1 MSFQHDYMSQSCKA
15 LAGGVAGCTTAGC
28 ATHPFDRSK
37 CCRQACYGSIDK
49 IQPDNRLGGLTLCPA
64 GSNRESYSSNPTTQW
79 DCNTEPG
86 WVEGLGYGKP
96 TYEEKLSTEV
106 PIKCKIGTFKGL
118 NGCCSSPASSSYGAG
133 SGLSAVRYYTGPNS
147 RSGVVSITGAY
158 SHMDCDGCPAGMTT
172 LQEASMMHSDCK
184 AKAGYYGRDPE
195 GYLHEQGAEGYGA
208 APCAVG
214 KYKINVGPA
223 ACSDCPDNSGTGTAT
238 GSNNINACGANMGFY
253 GPNGVTPTACPAGT
267 TTTTSSTDSS
277 ACVANIGFYGA
288 NGGTPT
294 ACPDNSGTGTNT
306 GSTTIAACKA
316 AEGYSGEDGGT
327 FTACA
332 ADKYK
337 STTGAEACKDCPD
350 NSGTGTATGSVDS
363 TACVANIGFSGANGD
378 TPTACAADKYKST
391 TGAEACKDCLNNS
404 VTEDKTAST
413 DSTACVANISFYGA
427 NGGTPTACPD
437 NSGTGTNTGSTTIAA
452 CKAAEGYSGEDG
464 GTFTACA
471 ADKYKD
477 ATGAENC
484 TDCAAHLGTV
494 NKTGSFAASAC
505 VANKGYSGKDGGI
518 PTGCAA
524 GKYKATTGA
533 EKCTDCAANSATG
546 VAEGSTSV
554 DACVANKG
562 YTGKDGDIPTACA
575 TGKYKDTTGASAQA
589 CDDCPPN
596 TGTVG
601 KLGVK
606 AESGCLADA
615 GYFGSSSSV
624 TACPKDTFKTDTGAA
639 GCTSCPTKSNTG
651 GATGSTVASA
661 CVATSSGVA
670 DGAVLDGNAT
680 DSTVIIITVLAVV
693 MTIAMIGVAI
703 VVLNGKKDKVA
714 PAPDRASLKE
724 AFDVFDADGS
734 GALDKEEFRNVMSML
749 THKEGE
755 QPSALSEAQFEAVFQ
770 EVDKDGS
777 GVISFDE
784 YFVWSQ
790 S

>member
-1 MSFQHDYMSQSCKA
+1 MLLVFLSTVAVVDGVGLSCP
-15 LAGGVAGCTTAGC
+15 AGEYGSWWDGTGLVNDGRCRPCPFCTGWSGQVRTDGYIGAICVAFGGGSSTCTKAGC
-28 ATHPFDRSK
+28 ATHPFDANK
-37 CCRQACYGSIDK
+37 CCRQGCYGDPNTMDRSI
-49 IQPDNRLGGLTLCPA
+49 GLTLCPPGTNNA
-64 GSNRESYSSNPTTQW
+64 GAPTNAQTLNQA
-79 DCNTEPG
+79 CHTVAG

-96 TYEEKLSTEV
+96 ELTRA

-118 NGCCSSPASSSYGAG
+118 NGCCSSPAPSNGYYPAG
-133 SGLSAVRYYTGPNS
+133 SAVSAARYYTEPNS
-147 RSGVVSITGAY
+147 RSGVVSVTGGY

-195 GYLHEQGAEGYGA
+195 GTLYEQGAEGYGA

-277 ACVANIGFYGA
+277 ACVANIG
-288 NGGTPT
+288 
-294 ACPDNSGTGTNT
+294 
-306 GSTTIAACKA
+306 
-316 AEGYSGEDGGT
+316 
-327 FTACA
+327 
-332 ADKYK
+332 
-337 STTGAEACKDCPD
+337 
-350 NSGTGTATGSVDS
+350 
-363 TACVANIGFSGANGD
+363 
-378 TPTACAADKYKST
+378 
-391 TGAEACKDCLNNS
+391 
-404 VTEDKTAST
+404 
-413 DSTACVANISFYGA
+413 FYGA

-639 GCTSCPTKSNTG
+639 GCTGCPAKSNTG
-651 GATGSTVASA
+651 GAMGSTVASA